1 MTQAIGALSQD
12 DRDSWDPR
20 PPQTQ
25 TQNDALK
32 EEHVCFDLG
41 KEESARDFDVQG
53 VLRKRS

>member
-1 MTQAIGALSQD
+1 MNQAIGALSQD

-20 PPQTQ
+20 PPQA
-25 TQNDALK
+25 QNDALK